1 MTDSMNRVARTAAT
15 AEAEREAWW
24 VVMTARARKVKAVA
38 EWAAAAVRMADA
50 DEALEE
56 AMVLA
61 RAAGDADAAAWL
73 EEETAAKAVVDAG
86 VTQTARRAEA
96 NADWEAAGG
105 RAAANAVAADAEWEA
120 AADAEWEASRKE
132 AMRADAAWQAALA
145 RARTAAAD

>member
-86 VTQTARRAEA
+86 VTQTAT
-96 NADWEAAGG
+96 AD
-105 RAAANAVAADAEWEA
+105 
-120 AADAEWEASRKE
+120 
-132 AMRADAAWQAALA
+132 
-145 RARTAAAD
+145 